1 MTDYVRLEARIRT
14 ICLLVLALVAAG
26 MAAYWL
32 RNVMVP
38 FVLAV
43 FLASVMS
50 PVIDWFTL
58 RWNLPRPLSVS
69 LTLALSLV
77 VLFLLAS
84 VVTTSVTE
92 LTEQSQT
99 YVARFRYVLDQ
110 AIDRLPFAKERQ
122 DEMLERLTSE
132 FTASIGSVLAATTN
146 GIFFLLSQLTVVLLS
161 LVFILFGGAT
171 RTDPLPGV
179 WGDIDRQ
186 VKSYIATKTVLSVI
200 TGVLVGSVLMIFN
213 IDLAIVFGLF
223 AFLLNFIP
231 NIGSIIS
238 TLLPLPL
245 VIFTPGVSP
254 SVAAA
259 AILIPGLIHFTI
271 GNVVEPKVMGDSL
284 ELHPVIILFALTVW
298 GAIWGGIGMLLATPI
313 TAIFKILCERLEFTR
328 PIAYA
333 LAGDFAPLM
342 GQPARKPLV
351 LTEASK
357 QAMSDQ
363 VPAIGHHEEQE
374 LEGQR
379 DGAGRDHEHTQS
391 HQDAGHHQIDGHE
404 TEED

>member
-1 MTDYVRLEARIRT
+1 MLEAGPRQT
-14 ICLLVLALVAAG
+14 E
-26 MAAYWL
+26 
-32 RNVMVP
+32 
-38 FVLAV
+38 
-43 FLASVMS
+43 
-50 PVIDWFTL
+50 VI
-58 RWNLPRPLSVS
+58 
-69 LTLALSLV
+69 
-77 VLFLLAS
+77 
-84 VVTTSVTE
+84 
-92 LTEQSQT
+92 EQ
-99 YVARFRYVLDQ
+99 
-110 AIDRLPFAKERQ
+110 
-122 DEMLERLTSE
+122 MLERLTSE

-271 GNVVEPKVMGDSL
+271 GNVVEKIMEPLMVL
-284 ELHPVIILFALTVW
+284 VV
-298 GAIWGGIGMLLATPI
+298 GAIVLLLGMYLFGTLTRINEVILL
-313 TAIFKILCERLEFTR
+313 
-328 PIAYA
+328 
-333 LAGDFAPLM
+333 
-342 GQPARKPLV
+342 Q
-351 LTEASK
+351 
-357 QAMSDQ
+357 
-363 VPAIGHHEEQE
+363 
-374 LEGQR
+374 
-379 DGAGRDHEHTQS
+379 
-391 HQDAGHHQIDGHE
+391 
-404 TEED
+404 

>member
-1 MTDYVRLEARIRT
+1 MTDYVRLESRIRT

-50 PVIDWFTL
+50 PMIDWFTL

-110 AIDRLPFAKERQ
+110 TIERLPFAKERQ

-171 RTDPLPGV
+171 RTAPLPGV
-179 WGDIDRQ
+179 WGDIDRH

-200 TGVLVGSVLMIFN
+200 TGVLVGAVLFILN

-245 VIFTPGVSP
+245 VLFSPGVSP
-254 SVAAA
+254 SAAVA

-357 QAMSDQ
+357 QAMRDE
-363 VPAIGHHEEQE
+363 VPAISHDEKQK

-379 DGAGRDHEHTQS
+379 DGAGRDHKHTQS
-391 HQDAGHHQIDGHE
+391 HQDTGHDQVDGHKA
-404 TEED
+404 EED